1 MAKLDAGSQTF
12 TMTVV
17 SGNVSVS
24 GVTVRTR
31 DYAKVPGSIPASDY
45 EGVKAAHTN
54 LQAKKDM
61 TYSYL
66 AQVEKMICLY
76 FT

>member
-24 GVTVRTR
+24 GVTSALVIMRKFREVFRLLIMKELRQHILIYRQKRT
-31 DYAKVPGSIPASDY
+31 
-45 EGVKAAHTN
+45 
-54 LQAKKDM
+54 
-61 TYSYL
+61 
-66 AQVEKMICLY
+66 
-76 FT
+76 

>member
-1 MAKLDAGSQTF
+1 MVLIQAFSSFSAKSDNAAKVKISCGDQTFGTVTIGKEQALYEAADMAKLDAGSQTF

-31 DYAKVPGSIPASDY
+31 
-45 EGVKAAHTN
+45 N
-54 LQAKKDM
+54 
-61 TYSYL
+61 
-66 AQVEKMICLY
+66 
-76 FT
+76 